1 MKDAISKVVNYLKA
15 FSERQRECLAIYTS
29 LCISEGE
36 DGSIVVYCIGV
47 NGVIFCLWGMEG
59 GKGRGAS

>member
-36 DGSIVVYCIGV
+36 DGSTVVYLMEFLLAIG
-47 NGVIFCLWGMEG
+47 IFVVRIVLE
-59 GKGRGAS
+59 